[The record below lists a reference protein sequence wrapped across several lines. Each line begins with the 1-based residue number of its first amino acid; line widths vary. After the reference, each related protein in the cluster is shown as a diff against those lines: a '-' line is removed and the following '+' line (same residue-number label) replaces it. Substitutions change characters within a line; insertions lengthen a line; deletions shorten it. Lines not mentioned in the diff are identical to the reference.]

1 MSDVSD
7 LFINETKTKV
17 SWNYAGN
24 RIQIIADDIGQAVE
38 DIVHEKIIVSLC
50 KGEYPY
56 QIKVF
61 DVTGEELLSFGE
73 PKPFEFYYLKQHS
86 TFGVSIICTTEE
98 PVDGRMDWQFEI
110 DYKKGELKRS
120 APSY

>member
-1 MSDVSD
+1 MSDVSNLIISD
-7 LFINETKTKV
+7 DKARV
-17 SWNYAGN
+17 SWNYSGN
-24 RIQIIADDIGQAVE
+24 VIEISAKDIGQAIE
-38 DIVHEKIIVSLC
+38 DTVHGNIVVSLC

-61 DVTGEELLSFGE
+61 NAAGKVRFTFDE
-73 PKPFEFYYLKQHS
+73 PKQFEFYYLKPHS
-86 TFGVSIICTTEE
+86 TFGVSIVCTSDE

-110 DYKKGELKRS
+110 DYKKGELRRA